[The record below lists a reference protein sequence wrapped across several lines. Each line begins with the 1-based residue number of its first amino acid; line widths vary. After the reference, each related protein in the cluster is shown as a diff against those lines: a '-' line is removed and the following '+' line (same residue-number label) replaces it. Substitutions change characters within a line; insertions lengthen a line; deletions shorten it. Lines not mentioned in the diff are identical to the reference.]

1 MSNKTKILVAFVAGQ
16 ATQLVVHGMALSF
29 NMWNNRQIP
38 FCLAAGF
45 VVFFAILSGTL
56 IATEK
61 TEPAHEK
68 TYKDWAKVP
77 ADDDID
83 EVVNPFSAVKK

>member
-1 MSNKTKILVAFVAGQ
+1 MSNKTKILIAYVAGQ

-38 FCLAAGF
+38 FCMAAGF
-45 VVFFAILSGTL
+45 VVFFAILSGVL

-77 ADDDID
+77 TDDDID

>member
-1 MSNKTKILVAFVAGQ
+1 MGTKTKILVAYVAGQ

-45 VVFFAILSGTL
+45 VVFFAILSGVL

-68 TYKDWAKVP
+68 KSYLDYAKIP
-77 ADDDID
+77 EEEDTPKFAT
-83 EVVNPFSAVKK
+83 NKK